1 MKVKSAK
8 TKITAVLGAAFIAAL
23 GGACI
28 TLSANTAAYAES
40 QAGYGQSYRNRLCYS
55 PENGWNNDPNG
66 LLYVPDSQGGVYHMY
81 YQYNWDKNANGG
93 QGATEN
99 VWGHMS
105 WGHATSR
112 DLVHWEEQP
121 VALCENTAGDDG
133 KNYAMMFSG
142 SAVYDENNTSGFF
155 DVDGSTGKAVS
166 GQGIV
171 ALLTQPDD
179 GAGGQ
184 RQILA
189 YSKDNG
195 QSFSV
200 YGEVLSAADGRLG
213 DGEFRDP
220 KVFWSEEHCKW
231 LMAVGGGSVRMY
243 ASSDLKNWEYLG
255 ETGYWGECPDISHYE
270 VGGEDKYVLIISP
283 EDKAKSHEY
292 NKTTRTD
299 TYYPAEYYVVG
310 DLNENGLFV
319 SDETITRLSMGID
332 SYAFQSFNNTPDG
345 KVYGISWS
353 ASWKTV
359 DAYRDYRQSYNGGMT
374 VTSEMR
380 LVKDGDGYKLT
391 RQPVEAYEGLRGGK
405 VAEFNGSLKAGE
417 NAFEGVSLREGD
429 IEAELDFAGGN
440 ATCAQL
446 DLRVSEAERTTVRY
460 DVNSQTLTVDR
471 SQSSYLAK
479 DTPLYKEKYHS
490 KVSLIDGKLKLRI
503 MIDRAFVSVFAN
515 GGEASCF
522 STIFPSAVSDGISLV
537 SDGNIGVKSSIY
549 AAESIFGSAA
559 SEDRLILTTDK
570 IDAVAGRTETVIAS
584 SFAENFNPAD
594 VLFTVEAGGENIK
607 LETDG
612 AVAKIMPLKKGY
624 TKLCAEYK
632 GEKQFVDLYIYNDA
646 YIGDVNYTS
655 RIGGFSYLSDDG
667 ISFETGAN
675 DAFLFGDKSGKDIN
689 YSAVFT
695 RKNDGA
701 QAGGLMF
708 GTCENKTDYFVAT
721 ADFKYNKVKIWRS
734 GIGDVATADCALSG
748 KNSAKIT
755 VKTAGE
761 NAEVYI
767 DGERA
772 LSAELKG
779 YNGGGLGLNVF
790 NGAFF
795 INSVSTGE
803 RIIKVVNVTDGSKR
817 LGENDYFVKD
827 SVVGISNKYLATLEN
842 DTEYVFRVVTTE
854 SDYEIKAKTHFA
866 VAEMSAIKEEYPKG
880 EEIVLAVTDGVE
892 LYKIEIDGKEVEF
905 TLNAYQVI
913 VSAEALS
920 GFTGGNHTVKAYT
933 SMGRPTVTINIL
945 SPEDYREEEIEI
957 ISHTFFYVD
966 MAIFGTAIVAYA
978 AFAIFKK
985 VRKTKRKAA

>member
-1 MKVKSAK
+1 M
-8 TKITAVLGAAFIAAL
+8 LGVAIFAAL
-23 GGACI
+23 GGVCI
-28 TLSANTAAYAES
+28 TSGVRKVAFADSEND
-40 QAGYGQSYRNRLCYS
+40 YGQSYRNQLSYS
-55 PENGWNNDPNG
+55 PKNGWNNDPNG
-66 LLYVPDSQGGVYHMY
+66 LLYVPDWQGGVYHMY

-99 VWGHMS
+99 GWGHMS

-121 VALCENTAGDDG
+121 VALCENTLGDDG

-142 SAVYDENNTSGFF
+142 SAVYDENNTSGLF
-155 DVDGSTGKAVS
+155 DADESTGKVVA

-179 GAGGQ
+179 SAGGQ

-200 YGEVLSAADGRLG
+200 YGEVLSAANGKLG

-220 KVFWSEEHCKW
+220 KVFWNEERSKW

-243 ASSDLKNWEYLG
+243 SSDNLKNWEYLG
-255 ETGYWGECPDISHYE
+255 ETGYWGECPDISRYE
-270 VGGEDKYVLIISP
+270 ADGEDKYVLIISP

-292 NKTTRTD
+292 NKTTRTE

-310 DLNENGLFV
+310 DLDEKGLFV
-319 SDETITRLSMGID
+319 SDEAITRLSMGID

-345 KVYGISWS
+345 RVYGVSWS

-391 RQPVEAYEGLRGGK
+391 RQPVEAYEGLRGEK
-405 VAEFNGSLKAGE
+405 VAEFNGSLRAGE

-429 IEAELDFAGGN
+429 IEAELDFTGGN
-440 ATCAQL
+440 ATYAQL

-479 DTPLYKEKYHS
+479 DTPLYKEKYS
-490 KVSLIDGKLKLRI
+490 KTVALEGGKLKLRI
-503 MIDRAFVSVFAN
+503 MIDRAFISVFAN
-515 GGEASCF
+515 GGKASCF
-522 STIFPSAVSDGISLV
+522 SAIFPSAVSNGLSLV

-559 SEDRLILTTDK
+559 GEDRLILTTNK

-584 SFAENFNPAD
+584 SFAEDFNPAE

-607 LETDG
+607 LEADG
-612 AVAKIMPLKKGY
+612 AVAKITPLKKGY
-624 TKLCAEYK
+624 AKLCAEYK
-632 GEKQFVDLYIYNDA
+632 GGKQFVDLYIYNDA

-655 RIGGFSYLSDDG
+655 RIGGFSYISDDG
-667 ISFETGAN
+667 ISFETVEN
-675 DAFLFGDKSGKDIN
+675 DAFLFGDRSGKDIN

-695 RKNDGA
+695 RKSGGA

-708 GTCENKTDYFVAT
+708 GICENKTDYFVAT
-721 ADFKYNKVKIWRS
+721 ADFKDNKVKIWRS
-734 GIGDVATADCALSG
+734 GIGDVATANCLLSG

-755 VKTAGE
+755 VKTVGE
-761 NAEVYI
+761 NAEVFI
-767 DGERA
+767 DGERV
-772 LSAELKG
+772 LSAELQG

-790 NGAFF
+790 NGAFS
-795 INSVSTGE
+795 INSVSAGE
-803 RIIKVVNVTDGSKR
+803 RIIKVVNVTDGSKP

-827 SVVGISNKYLATLEN
+827 GEVKISNKYLATLEN
-842 DTEYVFRVVTTE
+842 DTEYVFRVITTKN
-854 SDYEIKAKTHFA
+854 DYEIKAETHFA
-866 VAEMSAIKEEYPKG
+866 VAEMSAVKEEFPKG
-880 EEIVLAVTDGVE
+880 EEIVLALTDGVE

-905 TLNAYQVI
+905 TLNAYQAT
-913 VSAEALS
+913 VSAEALA

-933 SMGRPTVTINIL
+933 SMGRPTVTISIL
-945 SPEDYREEEIEI
+945 SPEDFREEEIEI
-957 ISHTFFYVD
+957 ISHTFFYID

-978 AFAIFKK
+978 AFAILKK
-985 VRKTKRKAA
+985 VRKVKLKAA